1 MTKIVSF
8 IIQKGGCGKTTTTVN
23 TAGYLSLQ
31 GFKVLCVDMDPQGNM
46 TQHFGYDS
54 EMLDATILDLFN
66 KKRTLDEVI
75 LNRDQNLHL
84 LPNNLRT
91 AGAESELQKRPDR
104 DYLLRD
110 SLLTGISSY
119 DYVLIDCPPTL
130 GLFSVNA
137 LATSGEFVL
146 VVSPEFLPMKAI
158 KPLYETFRTVKYQLN
173 HALQFNGIMMTMC
186 DFRTRHSQ
194 EVLEILKRNFPQ
206 KLYHAFIRNNVSLK
220 EAAAYGQTIF
230 EYSPQSLGAF
240 DYQNFA
246 EEFIRDHHK
255 NRSKRKYYQDT
266 FDRLTKEEKHQI
278 LMIAKN
284 NLSAYVRSNLEKIPG
299 SKVIKESLRIER
311 NKILENLF
319 PYRVHAKLEQQQ

>member
-1 MTKIVSF
+1 MVKIVSF

-23 TAGYLSLQ
+23 TAGYLSAQ

-54 EMLDATILDLFN
+54 EDLDATILNLFN
-66 KKRTLDEVI
+66 KKPGFEEVLLKRDE
-75 LNRDQNLHL
+75 NLHL

-91 AGAESELQKRPDR
+91 AEAENELQQRPDR
-104 DYLLRD
+104 DHLLRD
-110 SLLTGISSY
+110 LLSPWVSRY

-130 GLFSVNA
+130 GLFSINA
-137 LATSGEFVL
+137 LAASTEFVL

-158 KPLYETFRTVKYQLN
+158 KPLYETFRTVKYHLN
-173 HALQFNGIMMTMC
+173 HSLQFNGIMMTMC
-186 DFRTRHSQ
+186 DFRTRHNQ

-230 EYSPQSLGAF
+230 EYNSQSPGAF

-255 NRSKRKYYQDT
+255 NQAKHKYYQEK
-266 FDRLTKEEKHQI
+266 FDSLSQEEQQQI
-278 LMIAKN
+278 LVVAKN

-299 SKVIKESLRIER
+299 SKVIKESLKIER

-319 PYRVHAKLEQQQ
+319 PYRVHVNLEQS